1 MITIGASSDPI
12 IKNSLLTDFSNIG
25 DKVVDILS
33 PGEKIYST
41 LPNNNYG
48 YMNGTS
54 MASPIV
60 THIAS
65 LIRAYFPNLNAKEV
79 KSILMQSV
87 WTSNDE
93 STNLLLAPSSKT
105 AGIVNAYNAFVLA
118 DEINKKK
125 NKKRK

>member
-1 MITIGASSDPI
+1 MITIGASSDAI
-12 IKNSLLTDFSNIG
+12 IKNSLVTDFSNLG
-25 DKVVDILS
+25 DKVVDVLS

-48 YMNGTS
+48 YLNGTS

-79 KSILMQSV
+79 KAILMQSV
-87 WTSNDE
+87 WTPNDE
-93 STNLLLAPSSKT
+93 STKLLLAPTSKS